1 MDHYPHNY
9 LEKMLPGFEK
19 KPKEPTFIPPAPVAK
34 PSKLLVTETK
44 TPGADMLASIV
55 SFLRK
60 YLVCDDQQLT
70 VLALWIVQTW
80 CFDAFP
86 STAYLDVRSP
96 ESQSGKSLLLDLL
109 ELLCAEPKRIN
120 GGSPKTLFG
129 KLGAPPN
136 DADKTS
142 GNGAKKEV
150 PPSTIL
156 LDDCQHTFGS
166 SERQP
171 LLAPF
176 NSGTRR
182 RCVYTIG
189 DDEFSFFYPKAFAG
203 SIPLPRSL
211 AARCI
216 PILLRRK
223 KPSDALARFEYRVVS
238 EEAGKIT
245 RQIKQWAEDNLKFFE
260 TTGQN
265 APDKLPPYLTAREQ
279 DCAEPLLH
287 IANRMGG
294 QWPEKTR
301 AAILALLQVSDA
313 SIAIELLSD
322 VRLVFAFKQNPE
334 YLTTADLKSILTSL
348 EFRPWGGWTHGFN
361 NRLAG
366 LLHPFGIKSRN
377 LKIAQDKV
385 LKGYLFKD
393 FQDAWERYLPPFTG
407 EVATK
412 TSAATNSAT

>member
-1 MDHYPHNY
+1 MDPYSQNY

-19 KPKEPTFIPPAPVAK
+19 KPKEPTFIPPAPAVK
-34 PSKLLVTETK
+34 PSKPPETK
-44 TPGADMLASIV
+44 TPGAEMLASIA

-70 VLALWIVQTW
+70 ILALWVVQTW

-109 ELLCAEPKRIN
+109 QLLCAEPERIN

-136 DADKTS
+136 DIGKPAGS
-142 GNGAKKEV
+142 AAKEKEEV

-156 LDDCQHTFGS
+156 LDDCQHTFGP

-223 KPSDALARFEYRVVS
+223 KPSDAVTRFEYRVAS

-245 RQIKQWAEDNLKFFE
+245 RQIKQWADDNLKFFE

-287 IANRMGG
+287 IANRIGG
-294 QWPEKTR
+294 SWPEKAR
-301 AAILALLQVSDA
+301 AAILVLLQVSDA

-334 YLTTADLKSILTSL
+334 YLTTADLKLILIGL
-348 EFRPWGGWTHGFN
+348 EFRPWGGWTQGFN

-377 LKIAQDKV
+377 LKIAEDKV

-393 FQDAWERYLPPFTG
+393 FQDAWERYLPPFTEG
-407 EVATK
+407 VATK

>member
-1 MDHYPHNY
+1 MDPYSQNY

-19 KPKEPTFIPPAPVAK
+19 KPKEPTFIPPAPAVKSSK
-34 PSKLLVTETK
+34 PPEVK
-44 TPGADMLASIV
+44 TPGVDMLASIV

-60 YLVCDDQQLT
+60 HLVCDDQQLT
-70 VLALWIVQTW
+70 VLALWVAQTW

-136 DADKTS
+136 DTAKPTGS
-142 GNGAKKEV
+142 GAKKEEV

-156 LDDCQHTFGS
+156 LDDCQHTFGP

-189 DDEFSFFYPKAFAG
+189 DDEFSFFYPKAFAA

-223 KPSDALARFEYRVVS
+223 KPSDVVIRFEYRVAS

-245 RQIKQWAEDNLKFFE
+245 RQIKQWKEDNLEFFE
-260 TTGQN
+260 KTGQN

-287 IANRMGG
+287 IANRIGG
-294 QWPEKTR
+294 QWPEKAR
-301 AAILALLQVSDA
+301 AAILSLLKLSDA
-313 SIAIELLSD
+313 SMAIELLSD
-322 VRLVFAFKQNPE
+322 VRLVFAFKENPE
-334 YLTTADLKSILTSL
+334 YLTTADLKSILTDL
-348 EFRPWGGWTHGFN
+348 EFRPWGGWIQGFN
-361 NRLAG
+361 NRIAG

-385 LKGYLFKD
+385 LKGYMFKD
-393 FQDAWERYLPPFTG
+393 FQDACERYLPPFTEG
-407 EVATK
+407 VATK